1 MAQSR
6 RVLFVLGFAGWPV
19 LWTGFYAIAHAV
31 SPHRGLAEAILL
43 VGAAILI
50 SLIAILVLLL
60 TKRGWA
66 ALGYCAAMVLNGAG
80 LLLVADFSY
89 FGNYALAFAVSF
101 PFFLPANFG
110 P

>member
-1 MAQSR
+1 
-6 RVLFVLGFAGWPV
+6 
-19 LWTGFYAIAHAV
+19 
-31 SPHRGLAEAILL
+31 
-43 VGAAILI
+43 
-50 SLIAILVLLL
+50 
-60 TKRGWA
+60 
-66 ALGYCAAMVLNGAG
+66 MVLNGAG